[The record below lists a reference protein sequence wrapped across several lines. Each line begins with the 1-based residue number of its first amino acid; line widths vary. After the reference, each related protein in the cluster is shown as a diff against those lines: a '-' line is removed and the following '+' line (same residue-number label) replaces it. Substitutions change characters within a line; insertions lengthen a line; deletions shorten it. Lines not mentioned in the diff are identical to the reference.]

1 MRALLA
7 AALLLVAL
15 ALPVGA
21 RAADPYLTLD
31 TAGPY
36 HYGGTIVVTAHGD
49 IPGRPDEKN
58 AKSWIVLTCTQ
69 DDIETPTVYTE
80 LVLSPVAET
89 PYTMHLGQWGLSQWD
104 LNGGG
109 PADCE
114 VRLAKLGHNQPGIVY
129 TRIPFHVEA

>member
-7 AALLLVAL
+7 AALLLVAF

-21 RAADPYLTLD
+21 KAADPYLTLD
-31 TAGPY
+31 TTGPY

-49 IPGRPDEKN
+49 LPKPTPNHYG
-58 AKSWIVLTCTQ
+58 SWIALVCSQ
-69 DDIETPTVYTE
+69 DGETPTVYTE